1 MTREMTKSDFMA
13 AQLPPSQAST
23 LPPPC
28 YTSREFYEREV
39 EHIFLKEWLCVGRVD
54 QVEKPGDFFTLTLLG
69 ERLIVVRDE
78 ENQVRVLS
86 NVCRHRATK
95 VVEGRGN
102 RRTFECPYHGW
113 TYSLKGELI
122 GAPEM
127 QRTDNFDK
135 KQCQLASP
143 RVETWEGFIF
153 VNFDQRAQPL
163 GPKLAPLSERLQ
175 HYNLSEMR
183 TVKTLV
189 YEGNWNWKIMVENY
203 MEAYH
208 VLGLHKGPHD
218 VMPVHSVHN
227 ASPQAYNITNAAY
240 NGAFGII
247 WGDFATPGAT
257 FYSPGVTEAEPGKTE
272 WLPSPFPLI
281 ESLSPEERQRG
292 DFINIYPTHLFTPLP
307 DGMFYGQILPQAA
320 DRITWSLALCFPPAA
335 MEMPDFE
342 QHLEHAVEGLEF
354 INKQDMWACES
365 VQQGLNSRMAR
376 PGRYCHLEECIHQLA
391 QYVMDRVLD
400 KSHLAH

>member
-1 MTREMTKSDFMA
+1 MTIEVPSADFRA
-13 AQLPPSQAST
+13 ARLPLSQASLLPPS
-23 LPPPC
+23 C
-28 YTSREFYEREV
+28 YTSQEFYEQEV
-39 EHIFLKEWLCVGRVD
+39 EHIFLKEWLCIGRVD

-78 ENQVRVLS
+78 DNQVQVLS
-86 NVCRHRATK
+86 NVCRHRAAQI
-95 VVEGRGN
+95 VEGKGN
-102 RRTFECPYHGW
+102 QRRFECPYHSW

-127 QRTDNFDK
+127 QHTDNFDK
-135 KQCQLASP
+135 KQCQLATP
-143 RVETWEGFIF
+143 RVEVWEGFIF
-153 VNFDQRAQPL
+153 VNFDQQAAPL
-163 GPKLAPLSERLQ
+163 GPRLAPLSERLQ

-183 TVKTLV
+183 TVQTAT

-218 VMPVHSVHN
+218 VMPVHGTSSQNYNVH
-227 ASPQAYNITNAAY
+227 SEAY
-240 NGAFGII
+240 NGVFGII
-247 WGDFATPGAT
+247 WGDFVAPGAT

-281 ESLSPEERQRG
+281 EGLSAEERLRG

-320 DRITWSLALCFPPAA
+320 DRITWSLSMCFPP
-335 MEMPDFE
+335 ETLEIPDFE
-342 QHLEHAVEGLEF
+342 QNLANAVEGIEF
-354 INKQDMWACES
+354 INSQDMWACES
-365 VQQGLNSRMAR
+365 VQRGLASRMVQ
-376 PGRYCHLEECIHQLA
+376 PGRYCHLEDCIHQLA
-391 QYVMDRVLD
+391 QYVMDKVLD
-400 KSHLAH
+400 NGHSRH

>member
-163 GPKLAPLSERLQ
+163 GPS
-175 HYNLSEMR
+175 
-183 TVKTLV
+183 
-189 YEGNWNWKIMVENY
+189 
-203 MEAYH
+203 
-208 VLGLHKGPHD
+208 
-218 VMPVHSVHN
+218 
-227 ASPQAYNITNAAY
+227 
-240 NGAFGII
+240 
-247 WGDFATPGAT
+247 
-257 FYSPGVTEAEPGKTE
+257 
-272 WLPSPFPLI
+272 WLPSPSDCSTI
-281 ESLSPEERQRG
+281 
-292 DFINIYPTHLFTPLP
+292 I
-307 DGMFYGQILPQAA
+307 
-320 DRITWSLALCFPPAA
+320 
-335 MEMPDFE
+335 
-342 QHLEHAVEGLEF
+342 
-354 INKQDMWACES
+354 S
-365 VQQGLNSRMAR
+365 VRCGPSK
-376 PGRYCHLEECIHQLA
+376 H
-391 QYVMDRVLD
+391 
-400 KSHLAH
+400 

>member
-391 QYVMDRVLD
+391 QYVMGRVLD
-400 KSHLAH
+400 KSQLAH